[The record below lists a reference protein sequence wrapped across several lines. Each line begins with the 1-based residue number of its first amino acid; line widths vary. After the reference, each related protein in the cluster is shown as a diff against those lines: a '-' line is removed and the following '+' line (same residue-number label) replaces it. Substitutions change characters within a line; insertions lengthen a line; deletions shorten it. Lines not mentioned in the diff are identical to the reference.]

1 MSNDFSVHDLD
12 SLEWYVD
19 KLATIQDKKARVK
32 AQAEAMIKDLDRDA
46 ESLNF
51 QFEDQARK
59 VLRDHLEFQRLR
71 TRHLKFLSGTV
82 GFRTIPARVTVGN
95 TGKAL
100 EWLQTHA
107 PETLL
112 ARTPAPDGPRALEQ
126 RVNAHALAQR
136 FKASDDGLTD
146 SGSGERLTVPGL
158 SIEPSRERF
167 NLTSARDRDD

>member
-19 KLATIQDKKARVK
+19 KQATIQDKKARVK
-32 AQAEAMIKDLDRDA
+32 AQAEAMLRDLDRDA
-46 ESLNF
+46 ESLRF

-59 VLRDHLEFQRLR
+59 VLRDHLESQRLR
-71 TRHLKFLSGTV
+71 TRHLKFLSGTI
-82 GFRTIPARVTVGN
+82 GFRTIPARVTVSN

-100 EWLQTHA
+100 EWLQVHA
-107 PETLL
+107 PETL
-112 ARTPAPDGPRALEQ
+112 EQ
-126 RVNAHALAQR
+126 RINTHALAQR
-136 FKASDDGLTD
+136 FKATEDGLTD

-167 NLTSARDRDD
+167 SVTSARDRDD